1 MDFFDFIPF
10 RSEFEKAY
18 YGLTSN
24 ATHTSEKPVFSELK
38 VRRFDLPA
46 AELARFVVDKI
57 EHWVGWTL
65 KGEKTT
71 VGGMTSIRAQVN
83 SFVLLGMVIEVT
95 FGLLEEHDQTGRPI
109 TTVNSKAVT
118 QIESKGDLGESRRVI
133 RMILS
138 AMDHEFRQKR
148 VNEEDYLH
156 RIFNSKESAVAFQQ
170 IFDSAKFQN
179 EKKPSGSAKSKPIEF
194 RKKPVQTIQL
204 KPAVKT
210 ETLPEPAAATISEKQ
225 EQGEP
230 ATGEVAGNGSAE
242 VKPSKPKIM
251 IITPKKPFNREV

>member
-1 MDFFDFIPF
+1 MDLFDFIPF

-38 VRRFDLPA
+38 VRRFDISA
-46 AELARFVVDKI
+46 AELTKFVVEKI
-57 EHWVGWTL
+57 ENWVGWTL
-65 KGEKTT
+65 KGEKTA

-83 SFVLLGMVIEVT
+83 SFVLLGMVVEVT
-95 FGLLEEHDQTGRPI
+95 FGLLEEIDRDGRPI
-109 TTVNSKAVT
+109 TTVNAKAVT

-138 AMDHEFRQKR
+138 AMDHEFRSKR

-156 RIFNSKESAVAFQQ
+156 RIYSTKESATAFQE
-170 IFDSAKFQN
+170 IFDTSIFQN
-179 EKKPSGSAKSKPIEF
+179 EKKITGSAKSKPIEF
-194 RKKPVQTIQL
+194 RKKPPQTIQL
-204 KPAVKT
+204 KPSVKNETAPEQAAANISDKT
-210 ETLPEPAAATISEKQ
+210 EKSELASS
-225 EQGEP
+225 ESS
-230 ATGEVAGNGSAE
+230 GNGSAE

-251 IITPKKPFNREV
+251 IITPKKTI

>member
-1 MDFFDFIPF
+1 MDLFDFIPF

-18 YGLTSN
+18 HGLTSN

-46 AELARFVVDKI
+46 AELAKFVVDKI

-65 KGEKTT
+65 KGEKTA

-83 SFVLLGMVIEVT
+83 SFALLGMAVDVT
-95 FGLLEEHDQTGRPI
+95 FGLLEETDREGKPV
-109 TTVNSKAVT
+109 TTVNAKAVT
-118 QIESKGDLGESRRVI
+118 QIESRGDLGESRRVI

-138 AMDHEFRQKR
+138 AMDHEFRSNR
-148 VNEEDYLH
+148 INEEDYLH
-156 RIFNSKESAVAFQQ
+156 RIFNTKTTGAAFQE
-170 IFDSAKFQN
+170 IFDSAKLQN
-179 EKKPSGSAKSKPIEF
+179 DKKPSGSAKSKSVEF

-204 KPAVKT
+204 KPSVKS
-210 ETLPEPAAATISEKQ
+210 ESAPEPASAAASEKP
-225 EQGEP
+225 EP
-230 ATGEVAGNGSAE
+230 VEPTTGDTAAGTVSAE

-251 IITPKKPFNREV
+251 IITPKKTI